1 MNVPLTIPT
10 KDSFEVRGEGV
21 ISWTNF
27 EKINLGLTEPYSHPR
42 NLAAGSVRPLDPN
55 ESGKRFLEFWAFELV
70 SDYLEPHSKIGQ
82 QQFLEANGFSVVQ
95 MCIRDRPCSIKM
107 SA

>member
-42 NLAAGSVRPLDPN
+42 NLAAGSVRTLDPN

-82 QQFLEANGFSVVQ
+82 QQDVYKRQGLSCGIAESLY
-95 MCIRDRPCSIKM
+95 IRFTPK
-107 SA
+107 